1 VSVVGLIP
9 TMRGE
14 GICPSPVTVAGDMAT
29 IELQASTREQRG
41 SHNKPLRRQG
51 LVPAVLYGH
60 NVEPRAISTQTAALH
75 RVWMRAGRTQLIDL
89 KVDDGRV
96 QKVLVREIQ
105 TNPRNGHTIH
115 ADFFAVNLLEK
126 LTADVPVVITGE
138 SPAVVDAKVG
148 TLQQLITTLR
158 VESLPADLPG
168 QFSVDVS
175 GLLEIDS
182 GIHVREIVLP
192 EGVVLVHI
200 DPDELVVKIAALRV
214 VEEEPEVAAEE
225 GAAEAAEGEGE
236 TTEEAPSE

>member
-1 VSVVGLIP
+1 MP
-9 TMRGE
+9 
-14 GICPSPVTVAGDMAT
+14 T

-60 NVEPRAISTQTAALH
+60 NVEPRALSTKAAALH
-75 RVWMRAGRTQLIDL
+75 RVWMRAGRTQLVDL
-89 KVDDGRV
+89 EVDGERV

-105 TNPRNGHTIH
+105 TNPRNGHTVH
-115 ADFFAVNLLEK
+115 ADFFAVNLREK

-138 SPAVVDAKVG
+138 SPAVVDSKVG

-158 VESLPADLPG
+158 VEALPSDLPG

-175 GLLEIDS
+175 DLLEIDA

-200 DPDELVVKIAALRV
+200 DPDELVVKIAALRI

-225 GAAEAAEGEGE
+225 GAVQPAEGEGE
-236 TTEEAPSE
+236 TSEETTSE

>member
-1 VSVVGLIP
+1 
-9 TMRGE
+9 
-14 GICPSPVTVAGDMAT
+14 MAT

-60 NVEPRAISTQTAALH
+60 NVEPRAISTQAAALH

-96 QKVLVREIQ
+96 QKVLVREMQI
-105 TNPRNGHTIH
+105 NPRNGHTIH
-115 ADFFAVNLLEK
+115 ADLFAVNLREK

-158 VESLPADLPG
+158 VEALPADLPG

-200 DPDELVVKIAALRV
+200 DPDELVVKVAALRI
-214 VEEEPEVAAEE
+214 VEEEPEVVAEE
-225 GAAEAAEGEGE
+225 GEGEAAVGEGE
-236 TTEEAPSE
+236 TTEEAPAE